1 MKLNEIQLYKNI
13 GTIQRS
19 RDEDG
24 KTFYFYT
31 HNFFGVE
38 HDSDTIKEAK
48 EMLDYYEA
56 DAQKIREALRV
67 LKDNG
72 YKVFKEMA

>member
-1 MKLNEIQLYKNI
+1 MKHNEIQLYKNI
-13 GTIQRS
+13 GTIQRAC
-19 RDEDG
+19 DEDG

-31 HNFFGVE
+31 HNFFGLE

-56 DAQKIREALRV
+56 DAQKIREAIRV
-67 LKDNG
+67 LRGKG
-72 YKVFKEMA
+72 YKVFKELA

>member
-1 MKLNEIQLYKNI
+1 MKLNEIQLYKTI

-24 KTFYFYT
+24 KTIYFYT

-38 HDSDTIKEAK
+38 HNSDTIKDAK
-48 EMLDYYEA
+48 EMLDWYEE
-56 DAQKIREALRV
+56 DAQKIRQALRV
-67 LKDNG
+67 LQGKG

>member
-38 HDSDTIKEAK
+38 HDSDTIKDAK
-48 EMLDYYEA
+48 EMLDYYED
-56 DAQKIREALRV
+56 DAQKIRGALRV

>member
-38 HDSDTIKEAK
+38 HDSDTIKDAK
-48 EMLDYYEA
+48 EMLDHYDRKAKE
-56 DAQKIREALRV
+56 IREALRV
-67 LKDNG
+67 LQGNG

>member
-1 MKLNEIQLYKNI
+1 MKLNEIQLYKTI

-31 HNFFGVE
+31 HNFFGIE

-48 EMLDYYEA
+48 EMLDYYEE
-56 DAQKIREALRV
+56 DAQKIRQAIRV
-67 LKDNG
+67 LQGKG
-72 YKVFKEMA
+72 YKVFKELA

>member
-38 HDSDTIKEAK
+38 HDSDTIKDAK
-48 EMLDYYEA
+48 EMLDYYED
-56 DAQKIREALRV
+56 DAQKIRGTLRV